1 MRLKFRQFAGEYPR
15 YNATALP
22 DSGAAEAVNC
32 RFEAG
37 VIQPLYGMTSV
48 ATLALT
54 GHSIAAIHLWSVGG
68 SDYWLRFQDA
78 VSVIRSPIADDS
90 YSRIYWSG
98 DSRMG
103 GALCYSYT
111 PAVSSGGGTEYPN
124 YYYKLGIPKPTTAIT
139 ASLTSGTTEGVATE
153 ARAYVYTYVS
163 KLGEAGNLGGE
174 SAPSPPSNI
183 LICPAGGATVALS
196 GLVVDVSAS
205 TGREIEKFRI
215 YRVATGSSGNAEY
228 LFVAEIA
235 TDYDLPY
242 EDTLDTSELS
252 EALPSVNW
260 TAPRDNMTSLGLT
273 AFGVAYAAT
282 GKIVCFSEPFIPY
295 AWPRDYELTCDNDVV
310 AIGHYDSYI
319 IVGTKGRP
327 VMITGIDPASMSQQ
341 ELPII
346 EACVSARSMVSMGS
360 YAIYASPNGL
370 VMASG
375 SSARLITEG
384 VITSREWALMTP
396 TSIHAYQHRGKYLFF
411 WYTDSNNKGGVIF
424 DPARP
429 GDGLIRI
436 NQYYVA
442 GYRDTQNDILYLI
455 DSNKALVKFD
465 ANSAAPLSHAWK
477 SKTVSLDRPGCFTAA
492 RVLADSYA
500 SLTLTV
506 TADGS
511 TWHTQTIT
519 SAAPIRMPRA
529 GRKRAWSVKVA
540 GTDAVREI
548 AIAETVTE
556 LQA

>member
-1 MRLKFRQFAGEYPR
+1 MRLKFRQFAGEFPR

-22 DSGAAEAVNC
+22 DSGAAEATNC
-32 RFEAG
+32 RFDAG
-37 VIQPLYGMTSV
+37 VLQPLYGMTSV

-124 YYYKLGIPKPTTAIT
+124 NYYKLGIPAPTVAPTVALVGSVADG
-139 ASLTSGTTEGVATE
+139 ASTE
-153 ARAYVYTYVS
+153 ARAYVYTYVG
-163 KLGEAGNLGGE
+163 KLGEE

-183 LICPAGGATVALS
+183 LITQTGGSTVNVS
-196 GLVVDVSAS
+196 GLTVDVSAS

-215 YRVATGSSGNAEY
+215 YRVATGSSSNAEY

-235 TDYDLPY
+235 IAYTLPY
-242 EDTLDTSELS
+242 ADTLNTDELA
-252 EALPSVNW
+252 EPLPSITWNE
-260 TAPRDNMTSLGLT
+260 PRTSMTSLGLT
-273 AFGVAYAAT
+273 AYGVAYAAS
-282 GKIVCFSEPFIPY
+282 GKILCLSEPFIPY
-295 AWPRDYELTCDNDVV
+295 AWPRDYELTCDNDIV
-310 AIGHYDSYI
+310 AIGHYDNFI

-327 VMITGIDPASMSQQ
+327 VMVTGIDPASMSQQ

-436 NQYYVA
+436 SQYYVA

-511 TWHTQTIT
+511 TWHTQAIT
-519 SAAPIRMPRA
+519 SAAPVRMPRA
-529 GRKRAWSVKVA
+529 GRKRSWSVKVA
-540 GTDAVREI
+540 GTDTVREI